1 MLRSS
6 SSDNSPSGG
15 QSGRAS
21 IADQSVNDEGI
32 IIRQLLDKTAL
43 GSQMQEIFH
52 PTRAPGLNVRIW
64 AIIKP
69 EYRTL
74 STSQFPCEA
83 VFFADDHCGDRSGIP
98 PINRLPAR
106 LLKEIFLN
114 CTEWYAG
121 GMHELLFSANFVPFV
136 LSAVCG
142 LWRDIALHVPE
153 LWRSMFLRPCQRRG
167 HYKMANL
174 FLQRAR
180 GRFLYVGYSESSD
193 AGSAMTGSD
202 SWAINFICWNLRQ
215 IIHLRL
221 DDITDR
227 TVSQLAGLSS
237 GCAPALA
244 SLHVK
249 MHPSQASPESVR
261 ILASLYAGPPRLVT
275 LEWHAWVFP
284 ENIHWPQLTRI
295 DFKHCPVD
303 SMTVLH
309 IIQSAVLLRDLDI
322 DVTLA
327 PRLRDALSV
336 LYPVVQNASLKK
348 LAIAGDGWAKMV
360 PTT

>member
-1 MLRSS
+1 MPRSLASETPSSGGRSS
-6 SSDNSPSGG
+6 
-15 QSGRAS
+15 RAPT
-21 IADQSVNDEGI
+21 ADQSAENEVL
-32 IIRQLLDKTAL
+32 IIRQLLDETAP
-43 GSQMQEIFH
+43 GSQMQEILH
-52 PTRAPGLNVRIW
+52 PSRAPGLNVRIW
-64 AIIKP
+64 GIIKP
-69 EYRTL
+69 EYRAL
-74 STSQFPCEA
+74 STSQFPWEA
-83 VFFADDHCGDRSGIP
+83 ILFADDHCGDLGGVP

-106 LLKEIFLN
+106 LLREIFLN
-114 CTEWYAG
+114 CAQWYAG
-121 GMHELLFSANFVPFV
+121 SMQELLFSANSVPFV

-142 LWRDIALHVPE
+142 LWRDVALHVFE
-153 LWRSMFLRPCQRRG
+153 LWRSMFLRPCQGRG
-167 HYKMANL
+167 HHRMANL

-180 GRFLYVGYSESSD
+180 GRFLYVGYSESSE
-193 AGSAMTGSD
+193 AGSAVTGSG
-202 SWAINFICWNLRQ
+202 SWAINFIRRNLRQ

-227 TVSQLAGLSS
+227 TVSRLAGLSS

-249 MHPSQASPESVR
+249 MHSSQASPESVR
-261 ILASLYAGPPRLVT
+261 ILASLYTGSPRLVT

-295 DFKHCPVD
+295 DLKHCPVD
-303 SMTVLH
+303 PMTVLH

-336 LYPVVQNASLKK
+336 LYPAVQNASLKK
-348 LAIAGDGWAKMV
+348 LAIAGDNWA
-360 PTT
+360 